1 MFKETCSTGFL
12 SWTFFFFKMAEV
24 NGPKEKIFERVVNYR

>member
-1 MFKETCSTGFL
+1 MFKETFSTGFL
-12 SWTFFFFKMAEV
+12 SWTFFFKMAEV